1 MSNFIKNWNYEQ
13 FLAFLL
19 LYCSSSDY
27 RTTKSEKDLIK
38 MKSKNT
44 DMNEIRDEFNR
55 MSDYEIIQTILS
67 FKEKYF
73 STDKAKQKIIKDIE
87 EHFLADKELHYN
99 EKNLCKALSELF
111 NSLK

>member
-1 MSNFIKNWNYEQ
+1 MKNFIKNWNYEQ

-19 LYCSSSDY
+19 FYCSSSDY
-27 RTTKSEKDLIK
+27 KITKSEKDLIK
-38 MKSKNT
+38 IKSKNI
-44 DMNEIRDEFNR
+44 DLNDIKNEFDK

-73 STDKAKQKIIKDIE
+73 NTEDAKQKIIKDIK

-99 EKNLCKALSELF
+99 EKNLCNALTELF
-111 NSLK
+111 KSLK